1 MSSPTVA
8 VCRFGDFLLNR
19 NLGGLFRLDEHG
31 DRTRLA
37 LSSRALDV
45 LCVLVEQHGTLVSKQ
60 TIMDAV
66 WPDTAVEENNLT
78 VHISALRRALDM
90 EGTDGSCIQTVPGR
104 GYRFIVPVVREEGPT
119 RLDVGH
125 SAAAPMTAGITQNS
139 VERLL
144 AHNTRES
151 LPKLNRPSIAVLA
164 FTNMSGDPEQEY
176 FSDGVT
182 EDIITE
188 LSRCRSLFVIAR
200 NSSFTYKDHAAD
212 LKQVAR
218 ELGVRYVVEGS
229 VRRSGVRVRITAQ
242 LIDAETANHIW
253 AERYDRDVD
262 DFFTVQDEISTAV
275 VKAIQP
281 AVADAEM
288 QRVLRKP
295 PENLGAWEAYQRGL
309 WHIWRNTSD
318 NDLDLGGEFFRQAL
332 ALDPL
337 FADAHAML
345 ARYYVAGSLAGS
357 DRPHIDRLLRAE
369 SEARAALRLDPNNA
383 VAYSSLALI
392 ITNRHGT
399 AHALEYAERAIF
411 LNANDP
417 SGYFVKG
424 HILVFEHRADEAR
437 LALNTALELD
447 PRGRIAVGVAHHL
460 AVNFFLEGNLNLPSR
475 QGAGSSLIIPIGREP
490 THT

>member
-1 MSSPTVA
+1 M
-8 VCRFGDFLLNR
+8 
-19 NLGGLFRLDEHG
+19 GL
-31 DRTRLA
+31 
-37 LSSRALDV
+37 
-45 LCVLVEQHGTLVSKQ
+45 
-60 TIMDAV
+60 
-66 WPDTAVEENNLT
+66 
-78 VHISALRRALDM
+78 
-90 EGTDGSCIQTVPGR
+90 
-104 GYRFIVPVVREEGPT
+104 
-119 RLDVGH
+119 
-125 SAAAPMTAGITQNS
+125 
-139 VERLL
+139 
-144 AHNTRES
+144 
-151 LPKLNRPSIAVLA
+151 
-164 FTNMSGDPEQEY
+164 
-176 FSDGVT
+176 T

-357 DRPHIDRLLRAE
+357 DRPSYRPPVTGRIRSSCCITAR
-369 SEARAALRLDPNNA
+369 SEQRCRVFLARVD
-383 VAYSSLALI
+383 YYQSSW
-392 ITNRHGT
+392 HGARIGVRGAGDLSMQT
-399 AHALEYAERAIF
+399 IPPA
-411 LNANDP
+411 
-417 SGYFVKG
+417 YFVKG
-424 HILVFEHRADEAR
+424 HILVSRTPCR
-437 LALNTALELD
+437 
-447 PRGRIAVGVAHHL
+447 RGAIGAEYRI
-460 AVNFFLEGNLNLPSR
+460 
-475 QGAGSSLIIPIGREP
+475 GA
-490 THT
+490 